1 MAGGEE
7 GGVKSG
13 HEDEDSKNRRI
24 RIGRWRSSSVSASR
38 AWRKG

>member
-13 HEDEDSKNRRI
+13 HEDEDSENQR
-24 RIGRWRSSSVSASR
+24 GDESELADGV
-38 AWRKG
+38 

>member
-13 HEDEDSKNRRI
+13 HEDEDSKNQNWPMAFEQ
-24 RIGRWRSSSVSASR
+24 RIGIARMAQ
-38 AWRKG
+38 G